1 MSISKFITRRE
12 PSEISDLGIN
22 LNDVAPAENVSPFRQ
37 AIKNAVTRVQPKG
50 IMDNAFNTLYGQD
63 TISNLEAQYGL
74 GGSGLPSQARHQAA
88 LNELSKNLNI
98 GDFGPGNLF
107 TALAASATEI
117 PDVIRTG
124 DVKESARDIF
134 DNLKGALATD
144 KTKTPAEVYRDIYE
158 GGSNTSGIVRAFK
171 NIPEFFGNLIFTP
184 LGADADI
191 VPTKPEDDLMNY
203 DEFYDMPEEKE
214 RKNLLERI
222 LEFAPFVGE
231 KSLTGILTDA
241 LGGAKNRLTDFR
253 DVIGRRLGPAPFG
266 TSQAAF
272 NALTPS
278 QQRSVA
284 SIYGQGGIM
293 QGYNPVSAFGRGP
306 AGAIQNRIDN
316 ILGRKAAQTAASRAR
331 VRELQQALA
340 NVGGDDGGSGSDPT
354 APGGPQSMG
363 SAQGGAG
370 GRPY

>member
-1 MSISKFITRRE
+1 MSISRFITRRE
-12 PSEISDLGIN
+12 PSEIRDLGIN
-22 LNDVAPAENVSPFRQ
+22 LNDFAPAENVSPFRQ
-37 AIKNAVTRVQPKG
+37 AIRNAVTRVQPKG

-74 GGSGLPSQARHQAA
+74 GGSGIPSQARHQAA

-184 LGADADI
+184 LGADSE
-191 VPTKPEDDLMNY
+191 KPAPIEDDLMEY
-203 DEFYDMPEEKE
+203 DEFYDMPEEKKKGILQTILSKGKDIVGNISDKIPNFGIMGLLSKLDNF
-214 RKNLLERI
+214 KNLSPLDRQFI
-222 LEFAPFVGE
+222 LEQA
-231 KSLTGILTDA
+231 
-241 LGGAKNRLTDFR
+241 GGNRPAKDR
-253 DVIGRRLGPAPFG
+253 
-266 TSQAAF
+266 
-272 NALTPS
+272 
-278 QQRSVA
+278 
-284 SIYGQGGIM
+284 Y
-293 QGYNPVSAFGRGP
+293 GYNIRSAFGNYADLVSRRAQIARNRALFKQP
-306 AGAIQNRIDN
+306 LRAIDLYYQKKEAERAAKDRAILDAEFAAGR
-316 ILGRKAAQTAASRAR
+316 
-331 VRELQQALA
+331 
-340 NVGGDDGGSGSDPT
+340 GGSGQDFTGGRYDGAPDAATYSAEPT
-354 APGGPQSMG
+354 AYSG
-363 SAQGGAG
+363 SS
-370 GRPY
+370 